1 MAYRVILEGSN
12 ERQMLSF
19 RNYDDAFNFA
29 SMAVDNG
36 TYQDYH
42 YEEKDGD
49 PFGAK
54 VEEEPHPLKV
64 TVVGVYE

>member
-1 MAYRVILEGSN
+1 MYRVTFEGSLEG
-12 ERQMLSF
+12 QQFLF